1 MQVNSINSVSMQSR
15 SRIKKFFGIYPQTP
29 KMREYSEG
37 YFMSK
42 EYREKGTLKGMFKN
56 LINCIKTINK

>member
-1 MQVNSINSVSMQSR
+1 MQVDSINSVNMQSR
-15 SRIKKFFGIYPQTP
+15 GRIKKFFGIYPQTP

-42 EYREKGTLKGMFKN
+42 EYREKGSIKSMFKKVGCN
-56 LINCIKTINK
+56 